1 MYSKSFK
8 TALIVL
14 SLFSFLSV
22 YSQIAP
28 SQQTQ
33 NYTIASIFVTGA
45 EFADPETI
53 ITLSGLK
60 VGEEITLPFDKKI
73 QTAIKNLWN
82 RKQFS
87 DVDIVADKIT
97 EVGVF
102 LEIKVKEFP
111 RLSYIE
117 IENNKK
123 IDYYDITK
131 AISKTRGDILT
142 NYDKYLASKK
152 VKKLYLDEGYGFAK
166 IDSKIEKTDT
176 ASYSRL
182 ILDIDEGLE
191 FKVRKISFEG
201 NKNFDD
207 DELYS
212 TFDETKIKQWWQLW
226 RSGKFDKE
234 KYLTDKDLLINYYKK
249 NGFIDARI
257 VSDTVIYD
265 EKNEAVFVNIKLDE
279 GTKFFVRNISFN
291 GNTVYPSDILMRR
304 LEFKSGDV
312 YDVERFQKNLMGNE
326 NQTDA
331 YSMYLDNGYL
341 QARITP
347 DLKRVGGDSVDIEI
361 RVFEND
367 RSRIGRVDIVGNI
380 KTKDKVIRR
389 ELYTRPGD
397 YFDRS
402 AIIRSLRALQAT
414 QYFKPES
421 LKPEPKPSETDNTAV
436 DIIYRVEENST
447 DTFNAA
453 IGFAGSYGLTVSA
466 GMTFNNF
473 SLTEP
478 LKGGGGQV
486 FNFNYEQGYGN
497 RYNTF
502 TIGLTEPWL
511 FDTPTTLGFNIF
523 DTYFN
528 YSDIEQKRTGVAL
541 NIGRRFRWPDDYWR
555 ADWGMRV
562 QFNKN
567 SRESYYYRV
576 GEYSEISINQR
587 ISRASV
593 NHMFFP
599 SVGSKFSLST
609 NVALGALGIGQTD
622 YIKNE
627 ISYEMFNPLFG
638 VEGMDRL
645 VFMLSAKLGYINGF
659 TNDTLISPIELYRM
673 GGNGLSGYGV
683 TPLRGYLDD
692 KIGEGASKVMAK
704 YTAELRF
711 AIALEPMPIFF
722 YVFAEAGNIWSNLKV
737 TNPFELKRSAGLGVQ
752 LFINPI
758 GIIGF
763 SYGYGF
769 DTYRTGGDEPS
780 GWRFLFHLGQF

>member
-1 MYSKSFK
+1 MYSKNLK
-8 TALIVL
+8 TAFVFAFFIVYC
-14 SLFSFLSV
+14 SVFSQF
-22 YSQIAP
+22 AP
-28 SQQTQ
+28 TQQTK
-33 NYTIASIFVTGA
+33 NYTIASVFVTGA

-53 ITLSGLK
+53 ISLSGLK
-60 VGEEITLPFDKKI
+60 VGDQITLPFEKKI

-87 DVDIVADKIT
+87 SVEILVDKVT
-97 EVGVF
+97 EMGIF
-102 LEIKVKEFP
+102 LEIKVQEFP

-117 IENNKK
+117 IENNKE

-131 AISKTRGDILT
+131 AVGKTRGDIIT
-142 NYDKYLASKK
+142 NYDKYLAKNNVQQLY
-152 VKKLYLDEGYGFAK
+152 VKEGFGFAK
-166 IDSKIEKTDT
+166 AKVEIEKTDT

-182 ILDIDEGLE
+182 HIEIDEGID
-191 FKVRKISFEG
+191 FRVKKITFSG
-201 NKNFDD
+201 NSNFDD

-212 TFDETKIKQWWQLW
+212 TFDETKIKKWWQLW
-226 RSGKFDKE
+226 RTAKFDKE
-234 KYLTDKDLLINYYKK
+234 KYILDKDLLVNHYKK
-249 NGFIDARI
+249 NGFIDVRI
-257 VSDTVIYD
+257 VKDTIIYD
-265 EKNEAVFVNIKLDE
+265 ETNEAVYIDISIEE
-279 GTKFFVRNISFN
+279 GNKFYVRDIIFN
-291 GNTVYPSDILMRR
+291 GNTVYPSDVLIRR
-304 LEFKSGDV
+304 LEFKKGEV
-312 YDVERFQKNLMGNE
+312 YDLDRFQKNLMGNE

-341 QARITP
+341 QASFNPDVKRI
-347 DLKRVGGDSVDIEI
+347 GNDSVDIEI
-361 RVFEND
+361 RVFEKD
-367 RSRIGRVDIVGNI
+367 RYRIGRVEIVGNI

-421 LKPEPKPSETDNTAV
+421 LKPDPKASETDNTAV
-436 DIIYRVEENST
+436 DIVYKVEENST
-447 DTFNAA
+447 DTFNAS
-453 IGFAGSYGLTVSA
+453 IGFAGSYGLTISA

-473 SLTEP
+473 SILEP

-502 TIGLTEPWL
+502 SIGLTEPWL
-511 FDTPTTLGFNIF
+511 FDTPTTLGFNIY
-523 DTYFN
+523 DTYYN
-528 YSDIEQKRTGVAL
+528 YADIEQSRTGVGI

-555 ADWGMRV
+555 ADWGFRV

-567 SRESYYYRV
+567 AKESYYYRA
-576 GEYSEISINQR
+576 GSYSEIAVNQR
-587 ISRASV
+587 ISRTSV
-593 NHMFFP
+593 NNMFFP

-609 NVALGALGIGQTD
+609 NVALGSIGIGQTD

-627 ISYEMFNPLFG
+627 ISYEMYNPLLG
-638 VEGMDRL
+638 IEGMDRL

-659 TNDTLISPIELYRM
+659 TNDTTISPIELYRM

-683 TPLRGYLDD
+683 TPMRGYPDD
-692 KIGEGASKVMAK
+692 KIGDGPSKVMAK

-722 YVFAEAGNIWSNLKV
+722 YVFAEAGNIWTNLKA

-752 LFINPI
+752 MFINPI

-769 DTYRTGGDEPS
+769 DTYRDSGSEPS